1 MEAAVGEEGRKG
13 WQLKAVCK
21 GRIWAAHTTAG
32 LIEIDDG
39 VTGPVRKK
47 EQQEEQCLLHCTGGQ
62 VLSCLCLT
70 VLPWNL
76 RVSGFLLLLCLQL
89 PSSSSLFSPVIYS
102 AIKTGIIFRLRE
114 KNQSWDFVNTL
125 ISNRFDEE
133 ESENFSVC
141 VCSILGPYMVGLTSN
156 HTRRWATFYKHK
168 QTWK

>member
-1 MEAAVGEEGRKG
+1 MSPS
-13 WQLKAVCK
+13 LY
-21 GRIWAAHTTAG
+21 
-32 LIEIDDG
+32 
-39 VTGPVRKK
+39 
-47 EQQEEQCLLHCTGGQ
+47 GGQ

-168 QTWK
+168 QT